1 MPEEGTQYQ
10 SPLVLQLVKNRE
22 AEQAAEAQKNPGLGD
37 HGLQLITQALTEG
50 YFALATEWIG
60 VFFRV
65 FWLSLFSGCFL
76 FIWVF
81 VLKLA
86 GF

>member
-22 AEQAAEAQKNPGLGD
+22 AEQVAEAQKNPGLGD
-37 HGLQLITQALTEG
+37 HGLQLFTQVPTEG
-50 YFALATEWIG
+50 YFALVTEWIG
-60 VFFRV
+60 LFFRV
-65 FWLSLFSGCFL
+65 FWLTLFSGCFL
-76 FIWVF
+76 FVWVF
-81 VLKLA
+81 VLKLS

>member
-1 MPEEGTQYQ
+1 MPEKGTQYQ

-22 AEQAAEAQKNPGLGD
+22 VQQAAEVKKNPELGD
-37 HGLQLITQALTEG
+37 HDLQFFTRAATER
-50 YFALATEWIG
+50 YFALATEWIAA
-60 VFFRV
+60 FFRV
-65 FWLSLFSGCFL
+65 FWLSLLSGCFL